1 MELTSVT
8 RREAGIT
15 IVDHVNW
22 TVRSGEHW
30 VVLGP
35 NGSGKTTLLR
45 IAALLL
51 HPTRGEVTVLGE
63 TLGRTDVRTMR
74 SRIGYAS
81 AALADSLRP
90 TVTAEDVVVTSL
102 YGALEPWWHDY
113 RDDQR
118 KSARDL
124 LDRVGCGHRTDHRF
138 GTLSSGER
146 QRVLVARILMADPE
160 LLLLD
165 EPTAALDLAGR
176 EQLVV
181 VLEALAADPST
192 PPMVLV
198 THHVEEIPPGF
209 THGLLMENG
218 RVTATGPL
226 IDVLTD
232 RALSDCYGLDLSLT
246 CEAGRWTVRVD
257 GTGS

>member
-1 MELTSVT
+1 MGGPLLELTSVT

-15 IVDHVNW
+15 IVDQVDW

-45 IAALLL
+45 MAALLL

-124 LDRVGCGHRTDHRF
+124 LDRVGCGHRTDHQF
-138 GTLSSGER
+138 GTLSS
-146 QRVLVARILMADPE
+146 DPE

-198 THHVEEIPPGF
+198 THHVEEIPAGF
-209 THGLLMENG
+209 THVLLMADGCVVASGGLE
-218 RVTATGPL
+218 A
-226 IDVLTD
+226 VLTETNLA
-232 RALSDCYGLDLSLT
+232 RCFGVEVSLAQT
-246 CEAGRWTVRVD
+246 QGRWSASVD
-257 GTGS
+257 GGTR